1 MARVAAEKFG
11 KIFLL
16 PRDIGPSQTFILVEG
31 LGKLARVGE
40 LRELF
45 RPWEWGT
52 PGLHL
57 QGRRELMAYAGLL
70 SLEACLV
77 TEQQRAVRWM
87 GGHLEGVCKC
97 TNLSCFPEVC
107 IFVFRAKRNLR
118 TLSYWYQFAL
128 HDTGTN
134 KLVCGILR
142 TFVASPYL
150 MAKVH
155 KILHAISP
163 GKCYVLS
170 CIRPLRRLCDVQT
183 VGRCSCSGIGAPGFG
198 HPVNARC
205 RRRCSGNG

>member
-70 SLEACLV
+70 SLEACSV
-77 TEQQRAVRWM
+77 TEQRQ
-87 GGHLEGVCKC
+87 GVKR
-97 TNLSCFPEVC
+97 P
-107 IFVFRAKRNLR
+107 AKDIAARICLDAAPSGLPVLR
-118 TLSYWYQFAL
+118 QI
-128 HDTGTN
+128 N
-134 KLVCGILR
+134 
-142 TFVASPYL
+142 SP
-150 MAKVH
+150 KR
-155 KILHAISP
+155 SP
-163 GKCYVLS
+163 
-170 CIRPLRRLCDVQT
+170 
-183 VGRCSCSGIGAPGFG
+183 
-198 HPVNARC
+198 
-205 RRRCSGNG
+205 